1 MAKII
6 TEADYR
12 ERFNR
17 IMEYTQAIA
26 PTRLVTEA
34 DPAAEDPMAGG
45 ADPMA
50 GGGAPADPMAGGAD
64 PMAGGAPA
72 DPMAGG
78 GAPAGG
84 GADPMAG
91 GAPAGGGAEGG
102 VQGLN
107 PQGGADPMAGGGA
120 PADPMAGGAEG
131 EENEDDDIETME
143 DGDEVIDIDALTG
156 YQKKTATGVGKVS
169 DEIKDLKRL
178 IMKFQDKVEAN
189 NQGIE
194 NLQKEL
200 ERRAPNAE
208 EKMNLRQT
216 KSGPFTQSIENYW
229 QNNAPDNYSIES
241 DNNGEDN
248 PKYQIT
254 KDDIDG
260 ISDWGNIA
268 KSFDDMSELNSLRN
282 IFDF

>member
-1 MAKII
+1 MTKMAKIL

-12 ERFNR
+12 DRFNR

-26 PTRLVTEA
+26 PTRLMNEA
-34 DPAAEDPMAGG
+34 DPAE
-45 ADPMA
+45 
-50 GGGAPADPMAGGAD
+50 D

-78 GAPAGG
+78 
-84 GADPMAG
+84 
-91 GAPAGGGAEGG
+91 EE
-102 VQGLN
+102 
-107 PQGGADPMAGGGA
+107 
-120 PADPMAGGAEG
+120 GAEG
-131 EENEDDDIETME
+131 EDNEDDDIESME

-178 IMKFQDKVEAN
+178 IMQFQDKVEAN

-229 QNNAPDNYSIES
+229 QNNAPDNYSVES

>member
-1 MAKII
+1 MTNMAKIL

-50 GGGAPADPMAGGAD
+50 D
-64 PMAGGAPA
+64 
-72 DPMAGG
+72 
-78 GAPAGG
+78 
-84 GADPMAG
+84 
-91 GAPAGGGAEGG
+91 
-102 VQGLN
+102 
-107 PQGGADPMAGGGA
+107 GADPMAGGGA
-120 PADPMAGGAEG
+120 PADPMADPMAGGTEG

-229 QNNAPDNYSIES
+229 QNSAPDNYSIES

>member
-1 MAKII
+1 MAKIL

-12 ERFNR
+12 DRFNR

-26 PTRLVTEA
+26 PTRLMNEA
-34 DPAAEDPMAGG
+34 DPAEDPMAGG
-45 ADPMA
+45 ADPM

-64 PMAGGAPA
+64 PM
-72 DPMAGG
+72 
-78 GAPAGG
+78 GG
-84 GADPMAG
+84 GADPAAASPMG
-91 GAPAGGGAEGG
+91 NAPAPAGGAEGG

-107 PQGGADPMAGGGA
+107 PQGGEDPMAGGA
-120 PADPMAGGAEG
+120 PADPMADPMAGGEEGAEG
-131 EENEDDDIETME
+131 EDNEDDDIESME

-178 IMKFQDKVEAN
+178 IMQFQDKVEAN

-229 QNNAPDNYSIES
+229 QNNAPENYSIES
-241 DNNGEDN
+241 DNNGEDD
-248 PKYQIT
+248 PKFQIT
-254 KDDIDG
+254 KADIDG

-268 KSFDDMSELNSLRN
+268 KSFDDMSELNTLRN

>member
-1 MAKII
+1 MTKMANIL

-12 ERFNR
+12 DRFNR

-26 PTRLVTEA
+26 PTRIMNES
-34 DPAAEDPMAGG
+34 DPAAEGPLV
-45 ADPMA
+45 
-50 GGGAPADPMAGGAD
+50 GGAPAD

-78 GAPAGG
+78 DPAAASPMGNAPA
-84 GADPMAG
+84 
-91 GAPAGGGAEGG
+91 PAGGAEGG

-107 PQGGADPMAGGGA
+107 PQGAEDSMAGADPA
-120 PADPMAGGAEG
+120 AEG
-131 EENEDDDIETME
+131 GENEENEDDDIESME

-156 YQKKTATGVGKVS
+156 YQKKTATSVGKVS
-169 DEIKDLKRL
+169 DEIKDLKKL
-178 IMKFQDKVEAN
+178 IMQFQDKVEAN

-194 NLQKEL
+194 NLQREL

-241 DNNGEDN
+241 DNNGEDD
-248 PKYQIT
+248 PKFQIT
-254 KDDIDG
+254 KADIDG

-268 KSFDDMSELNSLRN
+268 KSFDDMVELNSLRN

>member
-1 MAKII
+1 MTKMAKIL

-12 ERFNR
+12 DRFNR

-26 PTRLVTEA
+26 PTRIMNEA
-34 DPAAEDPMAGG
+34 DPAAE
-45 ADPMA
+45 
-50 GGGAPADPMAGGAD
+50 D

-78 GAPAGG
+78 DPAAASPMGNAPA
-84 GADPMAG
+84 
-91 GAPAGGGAEGG
+91 PAGGAEGG

-107 PQGGADPMAGGGA
+107 PQGAEDPMAGADPMVG
-120 PADPMAGGAEG
+120 ADPAGGAEGGEG
-131 EENEDDDIETME
+131 EENEDDDIESME

-169 DEIKDLKRL
+169 DEIKDLKKL
-178 IMKFQDKVEAN
+178 IMQFQDKVEAN

-194 NLQKEL
+194 NLQREL

-241 DNNGEDN
+241 DNNGEDD
-248 PKYQIT
+248 PKFQIT
-254 KDDIDG
+254 KADIDG

-268 KSFDDMSELNSLRN
+268 KSFDDMAEMNSLRN

>member
-1 MAKII
+1 MTKMAKIL

-12 ERFNR
+12 DRFNR

-26 PTRLVTEA
+26 PTRIMNEA

-45 ADPMA
+45 APTDPM
-50 GGGAPADPMAGGAD
+50 GGGD
-64 PMAGGAPA
+64 PMAGGAPT

-78 GAPAGG
+78 DPAAASPMGNAPAAGG
-84 GADPMAG
+84 DPMA
-91 GAPAGGGAEGG
+91 GGAEGG

-107 PQGGADPMAGGGA
+107 PQGTEEPIAGADLAAEGG
-120 PADPMAGGAEG
+120 EG
-131 EENEDDDIETME
+131 EENEDDDIESME

-169 DEIKDLKRL
+169 DEIKDLKKL
-178 IMKFQDKVEAN
+178 IMQFQDKVEAN

-194 NLQKEL
+194 NLQREL

-241 DNNGEDN
+241 DNNGEDD
-248 PKYQIT
+248 PKFQIT
-254 KDDIDG
+254 KADIDG

-268 KSFDDMSELNSLRN
+268 KSFDDMVELNSLRN

>member
-1 MAKII
+1 MAKIL

-12 ERFNR
+12 DRFNR

-26 PTRLVTEA
+26 PTRLMNEA
-34 DPAAEDPMAGG
+34 DPAE
-45 ADPMA
+45 
-50 GGGAPADPMAGGAD
+50 D

-78 GAPAGG
+78 MDPMAGG
-84 GADPMAG
+84 MDPMAG
-91 GAPAGGGAEGG
+91 GADPAAASPMGNAPAPAGGAEGG

-107 PQGGADPMAGGGA
+107 PQGGEDPMAGGA
-120 PADPMAGGAEG
+120 PADPMAGGMEDAEG
-131 EENEDDDIETME
+131 EDSEDDDIESME

-178 IMKFQDKVEAN
+178 IMQFQDKVEAN

-241 DNNGEDN
+241 DNNGEDD
-248 PKYQIT
+248 PKFQIT
-254 KDDIDG
+254 KADIDG

-268 KSFDDMSELNSLRN
+268 KSFDDMSELNTLKN